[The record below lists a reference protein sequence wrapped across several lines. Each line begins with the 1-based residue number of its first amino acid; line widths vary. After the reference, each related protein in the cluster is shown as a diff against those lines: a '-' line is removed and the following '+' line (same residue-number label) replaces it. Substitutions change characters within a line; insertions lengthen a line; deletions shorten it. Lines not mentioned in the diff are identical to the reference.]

1 MNAQQKLS
9 QVEQVQDPLGTGSD
23 ETDLKAERVQES
35 FAARL
40 ETAGLKAERVQELLQ
55 SLPGWKLTAG
65 GQSIDRMRVFT
76 DPGVAE
82 AYATYVSRLARS
94 KGQAVAIDHAASH
107 VIVTIYGQVHEVCI
121 GALNEETFDL
131 AADIG

>member
-9 QVEQVQDPLGTGSD
+9 QVEQVQDPTGTGSD
-23 ETDLKAERVQES
+23 EIDLKAERVQES

-55 SLPGWKLTAG
+55 SLPGWQLNGNGK
-65 GQSIDRMRVFT
+65 SINRMRVFT
-76 DPGVAE
+76 DPEIAE
-82 AYATYVSRLARS
+82 AYAIYVSRLARS
-94 KGQAVAIDHAASH
+94 KRQAVAIDHAASH
-107 VIVTIYGQVHEVCI
+107 VQVTIYGPVQEVCI
-121 GALNEETFDL
+121 GELSEETFGL